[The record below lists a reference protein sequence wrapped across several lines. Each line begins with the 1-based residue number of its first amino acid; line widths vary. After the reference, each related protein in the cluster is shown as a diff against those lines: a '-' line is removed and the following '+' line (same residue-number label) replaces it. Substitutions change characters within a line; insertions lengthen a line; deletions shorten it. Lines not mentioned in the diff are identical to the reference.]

1 MKKFLVILLIA
12 VIACET
18 VQQDIELESW
28 LGDIWDK
35 ITGAAK
41 QAWDWLT
48 SSGVM
53 EQIKSAL
60 WSAGK
65 AAAIALC
72 STYFTPAVCSTV
84 IGLLL

>member
-12 VIACET
+12 VIACEA
-18 VQQDIELESW
+18 VEQDFDLESW
-28 LGDIWDK
+28 WSKVWKK
-35 ITGAAK
+35 ITGAVK
-41 QAWDWLT
+41 KAWNWLT
-48 SSGVM
+48 SSGVLNT
-53 EQIKSAL
+53 IKSVL
-60 WSAGK
+60 LSAGK

>member
-12 VIACET
+12 VIACEA
-18 VQQDIELESW
+18 VQQDIDLESW
-28 LGDIWDK
+28 IGDLWDK
-35 ITGAAK
+35 LTGAVK
-41 QAWDWLT
+41 KAWDWLN

-53 EQIKSAL
+53 DQIKSLL

>member
-12 VIACET
+12 VIACEA
-18 VQQDIELESW
+18 VEQDFDLESW
-28 LGDIWDK
+28 WSKIWKK
-35 ITGAAK
+35 ITGAVK
-41 QAWDWLT
+41 KAWDWLT
-48 SSGVM
+48 RSGVLAK
-53 EQIKSAL
+53 IKSVL

-84 IGLLL
+84 IGLL